1 MAIDTAPEISVIVPT
16 FDRPE
21 AIERCIAALLAQ
33 RTEHAFEIVVVDN
46 HPHSGSTAACA
57 ARFPSVR
64 FIPEPTPGLSQARNT
79 GLHAARG
86 HILVTTDDDV
96 LTPPDWLQTL
106 TAPLFQ
112 ALFDPTST
120 LAATTGNCLPVKIET
135 PAEVLFEAYGGLR
148 HGDTP
153 ATFDA
158 HWMTQWRI
166 GFPHLWRIGTTANAA
181 FLASALRQLSPPK
194 TQLAPFDTLLGAGTP
209 AGAWEDIDCFYRLLL
224 AGYRID
230 YIPQAAVLHAHRE
243 QLDALTRQLCAYRR
257 GETAFL
263 TLILLRHRDLRAL
276 GQAFLWIPYWRLR
289 LLLRELAL
297 RARGK
302 RCFPFRLLWTENL
315 AYLAGPSALW
325 RTHKHEPRCRCH
337 NRPA

>member
-1 MAIDTAPEISVIVPT
+1 MIPEISIVLAT
-16 FDRPE
+16 FDRPRSL
-21 AIERCIAALLAQ
+21 ARCLDALQLQ
-33 RTEHAFEIVVVDN
+33 HSTRSFEILVVDN
-46 HPHSGSTAACA
+46 HPQSTLTASLKPRYREIVWLQEPIPGLSRARNLGIAAASGST
-57 ARFPSVR
+57 
-64 FIPEPTPGLSQARNT
+64 
-79 GLHAARG
+79 
-86 HILVTTDDDV
+86 LVTTDDDV
-96 LTPPDWLQTL
+96 IPPPGWLERL
-106 TAPLFQ
+106 TAPLFHG
-112 ALFDPTST
+112 DPN
-120 LAATTGNCLPVKIET
+120 LAATTGNCLPLKVDT
-135 PAEVLFEAYGGLR
+135 PAEALFEAYGGLR
-148 HGDTP
+148 HGDLP

-158 HWMTQWRI
+158 AWMAQWRVC
-166 GFPHLWRIGTTANAA
+166 FPQLWRIGTTANAA